1 VAGVWG
7 GEWGPGWGGGW
18 GPPGELGGARPGE
31 ALVGDGPPLG
41 LGLGR
46 TAVRCRARI
55 LRRGMRRSTSGPRP
69 MGSTLD
75 FGQSPL
81 VTEKLGR

>member
-1 VAGVWG
+1 MDGDPAGWR
-7 GEWGPGWGGGW
+7 
-18 GPPGELGGARPGE
+18 LGARLE
-31 ALVGDGPPLG
+31 SWVGPSLARPWLGMAPPLG